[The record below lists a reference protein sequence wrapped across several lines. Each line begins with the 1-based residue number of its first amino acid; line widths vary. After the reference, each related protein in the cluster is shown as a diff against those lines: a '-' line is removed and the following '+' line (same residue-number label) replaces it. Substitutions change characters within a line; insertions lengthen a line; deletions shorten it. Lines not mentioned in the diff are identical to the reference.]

1 MRSAART
8 LRSRSSSA
16 AACDRR
22 STARVI
28 AIAACD
34 PRYPSGLRDLRKAPD
49 PLWVDGDPAT
59 LLGPAVAIVGT
70 RRMTGYGERVAN
82 ELARA
87 CGGAGIVVVSG
98 FAQGID
104 TAAHRGALDG
114 GGCTLAVLGE
124 SIPMF
129 LATVRGRRRPL
140 VPRVRERGALI
151 SEFAAPF
158 TARGWT
164 FAQRDAT
171 IAALASVVVV
181 VEAGEAS
188 GALITAGHARQ
199 LGRRLY
205 AVPGPLGSAAS
216 VGTNALIAQ
225 GLATAL
231 VSADQLT
238 RAAGNMAASASL
250 PGPVVDPLLAEL
262 RDGALGI
269 DELAR
274 RLRVPAATLSARIA
288 MLVLRGA
295 VDALPDGRFRRR

>member
-1 MRSAART
+1 M
-8 LRSRSSSA
+8 
-16 AACDRR
+16 
-22 STARVI
+22 I
-28 AIAACD
+28 AIAASD
-34 PRYPSGLRDLRKAPD
+34 PRYPPGLRDLRKPPD
-49 PLWVDGDPAT
+49 PLWVDGDVSA
-59 LLGPAVAIVGT
+59 LLKPAVAIVGT
-70 RRMTGYGERVAN
+70 RRMTGYGERVAS

-114 GGCTLAVLGE
+114 GGCTVAVLGE
-124 SIPMF
+124 SIPLF

-140 VPRVRERGALI
+140 VPRVRERGALV

-158 TARGWT
+158 NARGWT
-164 FAQRDAT
+164 FARRDAT

-181 VEAGEAS
+181 VEAGETS

-205 AVPGPLGSAAS
+205 AIPGPLGSAAS

-231 VSADQLT
+231 VGADQLI
-238 RAAGNMAASASL
+238 RAVGVAK
-250 PGPVVDPLLAEL
+250 PGRHDALADSGADQLLDALCDGPLGL
-262 RDGALGI
+262 

-274 RLRVPAATLSARIA
+274 RLRISAGAVSGRA
-288 MLVLRGA
+288 VVLMLRGA
-295 VDALPDGRFRRR
+295 VTTLPDGRLGRR